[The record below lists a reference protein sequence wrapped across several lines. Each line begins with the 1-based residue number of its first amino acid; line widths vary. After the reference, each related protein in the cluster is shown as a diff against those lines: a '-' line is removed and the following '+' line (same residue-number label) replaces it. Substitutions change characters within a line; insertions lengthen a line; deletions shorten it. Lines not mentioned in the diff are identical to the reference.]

1 MPEPS
6 ILISAGEAS
15 GDMYAARLAA
25 ALRERVPVHLFGMGG
40 PRMREAGVEIVAD
53 YREVHVLG
61 ILEVL
66 AKVPAIARVL
76 RLLSREARRRKPSLA
91 ILTDFPGFHLRLAR
105 KLKSQGVPTVY
116 FICPQFWAWRPWRA
130 NLVRRRFVRGLCI
143 FPFEQEWYRAH
154 GVAADFIGHP
164 LVGEVRAARTR
175 EQFAAD
181 FGLDP
186 ARPIVAILPGSRPG
200 EFKQHLPRILPAC
213 ASVGPA
219 RNAQFI
225 LALAPGIAAAEIA
238 PYLRSSAPAVKII
251 EAATYDAVA
260 AADLAIVSSGTAT
273 VETALLGT
281 PMIVVYRVAPFTA
294 AVARRLVRTPMFAMV
309 NLIAGR
315 RIVPELIQDSLT
327 PERLAMETARLLDS
341 PAERNVMR
349 ADLAEV
355 RAKLGASGA
364 IDRAADIIAAM
375 LRTAPAAPPPAAAK
389 QPAPRTLVS

>member
-1 MPEPS
+1 MPEKS

-40 PRMREAGVEIVAD
+40 PQMREAGVEIVAD

-61 ILEVL
+61 ITEVL
-66 AKVPAIARVL
+66 AKIPSIARVL
-76 RLLSREARRRKPSLA
+76 GLLSREARRRKPALA

-105 KLKSQGVPTVY
+105 KLKSQGVPSAY

-143 FPFEQEWYRAH
+143 FPFEQEWYRAR

-181 FGLDP
+181 NGLDP

-200 EFKQHLPRILPAC
+200 EFRQHLPRILPAC
-213 ASVGPA
+213 ASVGPS
-219 RNAQFI
+219 RGAQFV
-225 LALAPGIAAAEIA
+225 LALAPGISAAEIA
-238 PYLRSSAPAVKII
+238 PYLQSGATMKIV
-251 EAATYDAVA
+251 EGATYDAVA

-315 RIVPELIQDSLT
+315 RVVPELIQDDLT

-341 PAERNVMR
+341 PAERERMR
-349 ADLAEV
+349 EDFAEV
-355 RAKLGASGA
+355 RAKLGAAGA

-375 LRTAPAAPPPAAAK
+375 LTGTSPAKLPEAPG
-389 QPAPRTLVS
+389 QPSPQSLVS

>member
-1 MPEPS
+1 MPETS

-61 ILEVL
+61 ITEVL
-66 AKVPAIARVL
+66 AKIPSLVRVL
-76 RLLSREARRRKPSLA
+76 GRLSREARRRKPALA

-105 KLKSQGVPTVY
+105 KLKNQGVPSVY

-143 FPFEQEWYRAH
+143 FPFEQEWYRAR

-164 LVGEVRAARTR
+164 LVGEVRATRTR

-181 FGLDP
+181 HGLDP

-200 EFKQHLPRILPAC
+200 EFRQHLPRILPAC
-213 ASVGPA
+213 ASVGPS
-219 RNAQFI
+219 RGAQFV
-225 LALAPGIAAAEIA
+225 LALAPGLTTAEIA
-238 PYLRSSAPAVKII
+238 PYLGSDFPVKVI
-251 EAATYDAVA
+251 EGSTYDAVA
-260 AADLAIVSSGTAT
+260 AADVAIVSSGTAT

-315 RIVPELIQDSLT
+315 RVVPELIQDDLT
-327 PERLAMETARLLDS
+327 PERLALEAARLLDS
-341 PAERNVMR
+341 PTERNRMR
-349 ADLAEV
+349 EDLAEV
-355 RAKLGASGA
+355 RAKLGAAGA

-375 LRTAPAAPPPAAAK
+375 LAGTPPAKSPAERG
-389 QPAPRTLVS
+389 QPSPRTLVS

>member
-1 MPEPS
+1 MPETS

-15 GDMYAARLAA
+15 GDMYAARLAT

-61 ILEVL
+61 ITEVL
-66 AKVPAIARVL
+66 AKIPSLVRVL
-76 RLLSREARRRKPSLA
+76 GRLSREARRRKPALA

-105 KLKSQGVPTVY
+105 KLKNRGVPSVY

-143 FPFEQEWYRAH
+143 FPFEQEWYRAR

-164 LVGEVRAARTR
+164 LVGEVRATRTR

-181 FGLDP
+181 HGLDP

-200 EFKQHLPRILPAC
+200 EFRQHLPRILPAC
-213 ASVGPA
+213 ASVGPS
-219 RNAQFI
+219 RGAQFV
-225 LALAPGIAAAEIA
+225 LALAPGLTTAEIA
-238 PYLRSSAPAVKII
+238 PYLGSDFPVKVI
-251 EAATYDAVA
+251 EGSTYDAVA

-315 RIVPELIQDSLT
+315 RVVPELIQDDLT
-327 PERLAMETARLLDS
+327 PERVAMETARLLDS
-341 PAERNVMR
+341 PAERDRMR
-349 ADLAEV
+349 EDLAEV
-355 RAKLGASGA
+355 RAKLGAAGA

-375 LRTAPAAPPPAAAK
+375 LAGTPPAKSPAERG
-389 QPAPRTLVS
+389 QPSPRTLVS

>member
-1 MPEPS
+1 MPETS

-15 GDMYAARLAA
+15 GDMYAARLAT

-61 ILEVL
+61 ITEVL
-66 AKVPAIARVL
+66 AKIPSLVRVL
-76 RLLSREARRRKPSLA
+76 GRLSREARRRKPALA

-105 KLKSQGVPTVY
+105 KLKNQGVPSVY

-143 FPFEQEWYRAH
+143 FPFEQEWYRAR

-164 LVGEVRAARTR
+164 LVGEVRATRTR

-181 FGLDP
+181 HGLDP

-200 EFKQHLPRILPAC
+200 EFRQHLPRILPAC
-213 ASVGPA
+213 ASVGPS
-219 RNAQFI
+219 RGAQFV
-225 LALAPGIAAAEIA
+225 LALAPGLTTAEIA
-238 PYLRSSAPAVKII
+238 PYLGSDFPVKVI
-251 EAATYDAVA
+251 EGSTYDAVA
-260 AADLAIVSSGTAT
+260 AADVAIVSSGTAT

-315 RIVPELIQDSLT
+315 RVVPELIQDDLT
-327 PERLAMETARLLDS
+327 PERVAMEAARLLDS
-341 PAERNVMR
+341 PTERNRMR
-349 ADLAEV
+349 EDLAEV
-355 RAKLGASGA
+355 RAKLGAAGA

-375 LRTAPAAPPPAAAK
+375 LAGTPPAKSPAERG
-389 QPAPRTLVS
+389 QPSPRTLVS

>member
-1 MPEPS
+1 MPEKS

-15 GDMYAARLAA
+15 GDMYAAHLAT
-25 ALRERVPVHLFGMGG
+25 ALRKRVPVHFFGMGG

-61 ILEVL
+61 ITEVL
-66 AKVPAIARVL
+66 AKIPSIARVL
-76 RLLSREARRRKPSLA
+76 GLLSREARRRKPALA

-105 KLKSQGVPTVY
+105 KLKSQGVPSVY

-143 FPFEQEWYRAH
+143 FPFEQEWYRAR
-154 GVAADFIGHP
+154 GVTADFIGHP
-164 LVGEVRAARTR
+164 LVGEVRATRSR

-181 FGLDP
+181 NGLDS

-200 EFKQHLPRILPAC
+200 EFRQHLPRILPAC
-213 ASVGPA
+213 ASVGPS
-219 RNAQFI
+219 RRAQFV
-225 LALAPGIAAAEIA
+225 LALAPGLTAAEIA
-238 PYLRSSAPAVKII
+238 PYLQSDFPMKVV
-251 EAATYDAVA
+251 EGATYDAVA

-315 RIVPELIQDSLT
+315 RVVPELIQDDLT

-341 PAERNVMR
+341 PAERDRMR
-349 ADLAEV
+349 EDLAEV
-355 RAKLGASGA
+355 RAKLGAAGA

-375 LRTAPAAPPPAAAK
+375 LAGEPAAKLPKAAG
-389 QPAPRTLVS
+389 QPSPQSLVS

>member
-1 MPEPS
+1 MPETS

-15 GDMYAARLAA
+15 GDMYAARLAT

-61 ILEVL
+61 ITEVL
-66 AKVPAIARVL
+66 AKIPSLVRVL
-76 RLLSREARRRKPSLA
+76 GRLSREARRRKPALA

-105 KLKSQGVPTVY
+105 KLKNRGVPSVY

-143 FPFEQEWYRAH
+143 FPFEQEWYRAR

-164 LVGEVRAARTR
+164 LVGEVRATRTR

-181 FGLDP
+181 HGLDP

-200 EFKQHLPRILPAC
+200 EFRQHLPRILPAC
-213 ASVGPA
+213 ASVGPS
-219 RNAQFI
+219 RGAQFV
-225 LALAPGIAAAEIA
+225 LALAPGLTTAEIA
-238 PYLRSSAPAVKII
+238 PYLGSDFPVKVI
-251 EAATYDAVA
+251 EGSTYDAVA
-260 AADLAIVSSGTAT
+260 AADVAIVSSGTAT

-315 RIVPELIQDSLT
+315 RVVPELIQDDLT
-327 PERLAMETARLLDS
+327 PERVAMEAARLLDS
-341 PAERNVMR
+341 PTERNRMR
-349 ADLAEV
+349 EDLAEV
-355 RAKLGASGA
+355 RAKLGAAGA
-364 IDRAADIIAAM
+364 IDRAADIVAAM
-375 LRTAPAAPPPAAAK
+375 LAGTPPAKSPAERG
-389 QPAPRTLVS
+389 QPSPRTLVS

>member
-1 MPEPS
+1 MPETS

-15 GDMYAARLAA
+15 GDMYAARLAT

-61 ILEVL
+61 ITEVL
-66 AKVPAIARVL
+66 AKIPSLVRVL
-76 RLLSREARRRKPSLA
+76 GRLSREARRRKPALA

-105 KLKSQGVPTVY
+105 KLKNQGVPSVY

-143 FPFEQEWYRAH
+143 FPFEQEWYRAR

-164 LVGEVRAARTR
+164 LVGEVRATRTR

-181 FGLDP
+181 HGLDP

-200 EFKQHLPRILPAC
+200 EFRQHLPRILPAC
-213 ASVGPA
+213 ASVGPS
-219 RNAQFI
+219 RGAQFV
-225 LALAPGIAAAEIA
+225 LALAPGLTTAEIA
-238 PYLRSSAPAVKII
+238 PYLGSDFPVKVI
-251 EAATYDAVA
+251 EGSTYDAVA

-315 RIVPELIQDSLT
+315 RVVPELIQDDLT
-327 PERLAMETARLLDS
+327 PERVAMEAARLLDS
-341 PAERNVMR
+341 PTERNRMR
-349 ADLAEV
+349 EDLAEV
-355 RAKLGASGA
+355 RAKLGAAGA

-375 LRTAPAAPPPAAAK
+375 LAGTPPAKSPAERG
-389 QPAPRTLVS
+389 QPSPRTLVS